1 LRDALPIASAGLL
14 RSYLRRV
21 GRDHRRDLVGIVL
34 LHGVAAAAGLVVP
47 WLVGDLVEAAT
58 DGTGGYGTIDRLA
71 LFIAVCLAVQT
82 VLTRYARL
90 RSAVFGETVLARLR
104 EDFVDEALT
113 LPIGVVESA
122 GTGDLLTRTSRDVDT
137 LGWSVRFAVPET
149 VVALVTAVCTVVAAL
164 LVGGWVAVPLVLG
177 VPVLWV
183 AARWYLKRAPDGYIR
198 EHASYSRINATL
210 AETVEGARTVEALGL
225 GDQRRARID
234 EDIAE
239 SYAAESYTR
248 NLRTVFFPAV
258 EMGYVVPVATTL
270 LLGGV
275 LMDRGTISLAEL
287 TAAVLYVRFLIDPVD
302 RILNWMDTLQVG
314 AASLARLL
322 GVAEVPD
329 DRTPTG
335 RTPQGEDIELD
346 DVRFSYVAGRE
357 VLHGVDLELA
367 AGERLAVVGPSGAG
381 KSTIGRLIAG
391 IQGPTTGAVTVGGV
405 GVTELELDDLRRR
418 VALLTQE
425 HHVFVGTLRDNL
437 QLALDEP
444 GTAADDRL
452 WGALDSVDA
461 RGWVEHLPHG
471 LDTVVGS
478 GGHRLTDA
486 QAQHLALARVV
497 LSDPHTLVLDEATS
511 LIDPRAAR
519 SLERSLSAVLEGR
532 TVVAIAH
539 RLYTAHDADRVAV
552 VEDGEISELGSHD
565 ELVARGGSYAAL
577 WKSWQS

>member
-1 LRDALPIASAGLL
+1 MHDALPIAGSRVF
-14 RSYLRRV
+14 RSYLRRI
-21 GRDHRRDLVGIVL
+21 GRDHRRDLVVIVV
-34 LHGVAAAAGLVVP
+34 LHGAAAGAGLVVP
-47 WLVGDLVEAAT
+47 WLIGDLVEAAT
-58 DGTGGYGTIDRLA
+58 DKGGYGTIDRIA
-71 LFIAVCLAVQT
+71 IFVAVCLLAQT
-82 VLTRYARL
+82 VLTRWARL

-104 EDFVDEALT
+104 EDFVDEALG

-149 VVALVTAVCTVVAAL
+149 VVALVTAACTIVAAL

-177 VPVLWV
+177 VPVIWV
-183 AARWYLKRAPDGYIR
+183 ASRWYLARARAGYIR
-198 EHASYSRINATL
+198 EHASYSRINTTL

-225 GDQRRARID
+225 GAQRSERID
-234 EDIAE
+234 ADIAE

-248 NLRTVFFPAV
+248 NLRSVFYPAV
-258 EMGYVVPVATTL
+258 EIGYLVPVVATL
-270 LLGGV
+270 LVGGW
-275 LMDRGTISLAEL
+275 LMAQGSITLAQM

-302 RILNWMDTLQVG
+302 RIISWMDTLQVG
-314 AASLARLL
+314 ATSLARLL

-329 DRTPTG
+329 DRVPTG
-335 RTPQGEDIELD
+335 RTPAGEEIELD
-346 DVRFSYVAGRE
+346 DVRFSYIEGRE

-391 IQGPTTGAVTVGGV
+391 IQGPTSGAVTVGGV

-425 HHVFVGTLRDNL
+425 HHVFVGTVRDNL
-437 QLALDEP
+437 QLALEDG

-452 WGALDSVDA
+452 WAALDAVGA
-461 RGWVEHLPHG
+461 RDWVAQLPHG
-471 LDTVVGS
+471 LDTMVGS

-497 LSDPHTLVLDEATS
+497 LTDPHTLVLDEATS

-519 SLERSLSAVLEGR
+519 ALERSLSAVLEGR

-552 VEDGEISELGSHD
+552 VEDGAITELGSHD
-565 ELVARGGSYAAL
+565 ELVAREGSYAAL

>member
-1 LRDALPIASAGLL
+1 MRDALPIAGTTLF
-14 RSYLRRV
+14 RSYLRRL
-21 GRDHRRDLVGIVL
+21 GRDHRRDLVVIVL
-34 LHGVAAAAGLVVP
+34 LHGAAAGAGLVVP

-58 DGTGGYGTIDRLA
+58 GGSGEYGTIDRLA
-71 LFIAVCLAVQT
+71 LFVAVCLVAQT

-90 RSAVFGETVLARLR
+90 RSSVFGETVLARLR

-137 LGWSVRFAVPET
+137 LGWSVRFALPET
-149 VVALVTAVCTVVAAL
+149 VVALVTAVCTLVAAL
-164 LVGGWVAVPLVLG
+164 LVGGWVALPLVLG

-183 AARWYLKRAPDGYIR
+183 ATRWYLKRARDGYIR

-225 GDQRRARID
+225 GEQRRARID

-258 EMGYVVPVATTL
+258 EMGYVVPIVATL

-275 LMDRGTISLAEL
+275 LLDRGSISLAEL

-302 RILNWMDTLQVG
+302 RILNWMDSLQVG
-314 AASLARLL
+314 ATSLARLL

-335 RTPQGEDIELD
+335 RTPEGEDIELD

-391 IQGPTTGAVTVGGV
+391 IQGPTEGAVTVGGV

-444 GTAADDRL
+444 GSADDDRL
-452 WGALDSVDA
+452 WAALDAVDA
-461 RGWVEHLPHG
+461 REWVEHLPHG
-471 LDTVVGS
+471 LDTPVGS

-497 LSDPHTLVLDEATS
+497 LTDPHTLVLDEATS

-519 SLERSLSAVLEGR
+519 ALERSLSAVLEGR

-565 ELVARGGSYAAL
+565 ELVERGGSYAAL

>member
-1 LRDALPIASAGLL
+1 MHDALPIAGSRVF
-14 RSYLRRV
+14 RSYLRRI
-21 GRDHRRDLVGIVL
+21 GRDHRRDLVVIVV
-34 LHGVAAAAGLVVP
+34 LHGAAAGAGLVVP
-47 WLVGDLVEAAT
+47 WLIGDLVEAAT
-58 DGTGGYGTIDRLA
+58 DKGGYGTIDRIA
-71 LFIAVCLAVQT
+71 IFVAVCLLAQT
-82 VLTRYARL
+82 VLTRWARL

-104 EDFVDEALT
+104 EDFVDEALG

-149 VVALVTAVCTVVAAL
+149 VVALVTAACTIVAAL

-177 VPVLWV
+177 VPVIWV
-183 AARWYLKRAPDGYIR
+183 ASRWYLARARAGYIR
-198 EHASYSRINATL
+198 EHASYSRINTTL

-225 GDQRRARID
+225 GAQRSERID
-234 EDIAE
+234 ADIAE

-248 NLRTVFFPAV
+248 NLRSVFFPAV
-258 EMGYVVPVATTL
+258 EIGYLVPVVATL
-270 LLGGV
+270 LVGGW
-275 LMDRGTISLAEL
+275 LMAQGSITLAQM

-302 RILNWMDTLQVG
+302 RIISWMDTLQVG
-314 AASLARLL
+314 ATSLARLL

-329 DRTPTG
+329 DRVPTG
-335 RTPQGEDIELD
+335 RTPAGEEIELD
-346 DVRFSYVAGRE
+346 DVRFSYIEGRE

-391 IQGPTTGAVTVGGV
+391 IQGPTSGAVTVGGV

-425 HHVFVGTLRDNL
+425 HHVFVGTVRDNL
-437 QLALDEP
+437 QLALEDG

-452 WGALDSVDA
+452 WAALDAVGA
-461 RGWVEHLPHG
+461 RDWVAQLPHG
-471 LDTVVGS
+471 LDTMVGS

-497 LSDPHTLVLDEATS
+497 LTDPHTLVLDEATS

-519 SLERSLSAVLEGR
+519 ALERSLSAVLEGR

-552 VEDGEISELGSHD
+552 VEDGAITELGSHD

>member
-1 LRDALPIASAGLL
+1 MRDALPIAGTTLF
-14 RSYLRRV
+14 RSYLRRL
-21 GRDHRRDLVGIVL
+21 GRDHRRDLVVIVL
-34 LHGVAAAAGLVVP
+34 LHGAAAGSGLVVP

-58 DGTGGYGTIDRLA
+58 GGSGEYGTIDRLA
-71 LFIAVCLAVQT
+71 LFVAVCLVAQT

-90 RSAVFGETVLARLR
+90 RSSVFGETVLARLR

-149 VVALVTAVCTVVAAL
+149 VVALVTAVCTLVAAL
-164 LVGGWVAVPLVLG
+164 LVGGWVALPLVLG

-183 AARWYLKRAPDGYIR
+183 ATRWYLKRARDGYIR

-225 GDQRRARID
+225 GEQRRARID

-258 EMGYVVPVATTL
+258 EMGYVVPIVATL

-275 LMDRGTISLAEL
+275 LLDRGSISLAEL

-302 RILNWMDTLQVG
+302 RILNWMDSLQVG
-314 AASLARLL
+314 ATSLARLL
-322 GVAEVPD
+322 GVSEVPD

-335 RTPQGEDIELD
+335 RTPEGEDIELD

-391 IQGPTTGAVTVGGV
+391 IQGPTEGVVTVGGV

-444 GTAADDRL
+444 GSADDDRL
-452 WGALDSVDA
+452 WAALDAVDA
-461 RGWVEHLPHG
+461 REWVEHLPHG
-471 LDTVVGS
+471 LDTLVGS

-497 LSDPHTLVLDEATS
+497 LTDPHTLVLDEATS

-519 SLERSLSAVLEGR
+519 ALERSLSAVLEGR

-565 ELVARGGSYAAL
+565 ELVERGGSYAAL

>member
-1 LRDALPIASAGLL
+1 MRDALPIAGTGLL
-14 RSYLRRV
+14 RSYLRQV
-21 GRDHRRDLVGIVL
+21 ARDHRRALVGIVV
-34 LHGVAAAAGLVVP
+34 LHGAAAAAGLVVP
-47 WLVGDLVEAAT
+47 WLVGDLVAAAT
-58 DGTGGYGTIDRLA
+58 GGGENATIDRLA
-71 LFIAVCLAVQT
+71 AVIAACLIAQT
-82 VLTRYARL
+82 ILTRYARL
-90 RSAVFGETVLARLR
+90 RSAVFGEVVLARLR

-149 VVALVTAVCTVVAAL
+149 VVALVTAVCTIVAAL

-177 VPVLWV
+177 VPVLWL
-183 AARWYLKRAPDGYIR
+183 ATRWYLKRARDGYIR
-198 EHASYSRINATL
+198 EHASYSQINATL

-225 GDQRRARID
+225 GDQRRERID
-234 EDIAE
+234 ADIAE

-248 NLRTVFFPAV
+248 RLRTVFFPAV
-258 EMGYVVPVATTL
+258 EIGYLIPVAGTL
-270 LLGGV
+270 LFGGW
-275 LMDRGTISLAEL
+275 LMAEGSITLAEL

-302 RILNWMDTLQVG
+302 RLLNWMDTLQVG
-314 AASLARLL
+314 ATSLARLL

-329 DRTPTG
+329 DRVASG
-335 RTPQGEDIELD
+335 RTPAGEEIELD
-346 DVRFSYVAGRE
+346 AVRFSYVEGRE
-357 VLHGVDLELA
+357 VLHGVDLELT

-391 IQGPTTGAVTVGGV
+391 IQGPTRGAVTLGGV

-425 HHVFVGTLRDNL
+425 HHVFVGTVRDNL
-437 QLALDEP
+437 QLALESP
-444 GTAADDRL
+444 GGTDDDRL
-452 WGALDSVDA
+452 WAALDAVDA
-461 RGWVEHLPHG
+461 REWVGHLPHG
-471 LDTVVGS
+471 LDTMVGS

-497 LSDPHTLVLDEATS
+497 LTDPHTLVLDEATS

-519 SLERSLSAVLEGR
+519 ALERSLSAVLEGR

>member
-1 LRDALPIASAGLL
+1 MHDALPIAGSRVF
-14 RSYLRRV
+14 RSYLRRI
-21 GRDHRRDLVGIVL
+21 GRDHRRDLVVIVV
-34 LHGVAAAAGLVVP
+34 LHGAAAGAGLVVP
-47 WLVGDLVEAAT
+47 WLIGDLVEAAT
-58 DGTGGYGTIDRLA
+58 DKGGYGTIDRIA
-71 LFIAVCLAVQT
+71 IFVAVCLLAQT
-82 VLTRYARL
+82 VLTRWARL

-104 EDFVDEALT
+104 EDFVDEALG

-149 VVALVTAVCTVVAAL
+149 VVALVTAACTIAAAL

-177 VPVLWV
+177 VPVIWV
-183 AARWYLKRAPDGYIR
+183 ASRWYLARARAGYIR
-198 EHASYSRINATL
+198 EHASYSRINTTL

-225 GDQRRARID
+225 GAQRSERID
-234 EDIAE
+234 ADIAE

-248 NLRTVFFPAV
+248 NLRSVFFPAV
-258 EMGYVVPVATTL
+258 EIGYLVPVVATL
-270 LLGGV
+270 LVGGW
-275 LMDRGTISLAEL
+275 LMAQGSITLAQM

-302 RILNWMDTLQVG
+302 RIISWMDTLQVG
-314 AASLARLL
+314 ATSLARLL

-329 DRTPTG
+329 DRVPTG
-335 RTPQGEDIELD
+335 RTPAGEEIELD
-346 DVRFSYVAGRE
+346 DVRFSYIEGRE

-391 IQGPTTGAVTVGGV
+391 IQGPTSGAVTVGGV

-425 HHVFVGTLRDNL
+425 HHVFVGTVRDNL
-437 QLALDEP
+437 QLALEDG

-452 WGALDSVDA
+452 WAALDAVGA
-461 RGWVEHLPHG
+461 RDWVAQLPHG
-471 LDTVVGS
+471 LDTMVGS

-497 LSDPHTLVLDEATS
+497 LTDPHTLVLDEATS

-519 SLERSLSAVLEGR
+519 ALERSLSAVLEGR

-552 VEDGEISELGSHD
+552 VEDGAITELGSHD

>member
-1 LRDALPIASAGLL
+1 MHDALPIAGTRLL
-14 RSYLRRV
+14 RSYLRQL
-21 GRDHRRDLVGIVL
+21 GRDHRRDLVGIML
-34 LHGVAAAAGLVVP
+34 LHGAAAGAGLVVP

-58 DGTGGYGTIDRLA
+58 EGRGGYGTIDRIA
-71 LFIAVCLAVQT
+71 LFVAVCLVAQT
-82 VLTRYARL
+82 ILTRYARL
-90 RSAVFGETVLARLR
+90 RSSVFGETVLARLR

-137 LGWSVRFAVPET
+137 LGWAVRFAVPET
-149 VVALVTAVCTVVAAL
+149 VVALVTAVCTVVAAV
-164 LVGGWVAVPLVLG
+164 LVGGWVLVPLVLG
-177 VPVLWV
+177 VPVLW
-183 AARWYLKRAPDGYIR
+183 AATRWYLKRARDGYIR

-239 SYAAESYTR
+239 SFAAESYTR

-258 EMGYVVPVATTL
+258 EMGYFVPVVATL

-275 LMDRGTISLAEL
+275 LLDRGTISLAEL
-287 TAAVLYVRFLIDPVD
+287 TAAVLYVRFLVDPVD

-314 AASLARLL
+314 ATSLARLL
-322 GVAEVPD
+322 GVSEVPD
-329 DRTPTG
+329 DREPTG
-335 RTPQGEDIELD
+335 RTPEGEDIELD

-437 QLALDEP
+437 QLALEES
-444 GTAADDRL
+444 GTAADGQL
-452 WGALDSVDA
+452 WAALDAVDA
-461 RGWVEHLPHG
+461 REWVEHLPHG

-497 LSDPHTLVLDEATS
+497 LTDPHTLVLDEATS

-519 SLERSLSAVLEGR
+519 ALERSLSAVLEGR

>member
-1 LRDALPIASAGLL
+1 MRDALPIAGSSLF
-14 RSYLRRV
+14 RSYLRQV
-21 GRDHRRDLVGIVL
+21 ARDHRRDLLVIVV
-34 LHGVAAAAGLVVP
+34 LHGAAAGAGLVVP
-47 WLVGDLVEAAT
+47 WLIGDLVEAAT
-58 DGTGGYGTIDRLA
+58 DGGGYGTIDRIA
-71 LFIAVCLAVQT
+71 LFVAGCLLVQT
-82 VLTRYARL
+82 VLTRWARL
-90 RSAVFGETVLARLR
+90 RSSVFGETVLARLR

-177 VPVLWV
+177 VPVLW
-183 AARWYLKRAPDGYIR
+183 AATRWYLKRARDGYIR

-225 GDQRRARID
+225 GSQRRERID
-234 EDIAE
+234 ADIAE

-258 EMGYVVPVATTL
+258 EMGYLVPVVATLVFGGWL
-270 LLGGV
+270 LSQGSI
-275 LMDRGTISLAEL
+275 TLAEL
-287 TAAVLYVRFLIDPVD
+287 TAAVLYIRFLIDPVD

-314 AASLARLL
+314 ATSLARLL

-335 RTPQGEDIELD
+335 RTPQGEEIELD
-346 DVRFSYVAGRE
+346 DVRFSYVEGRE

-391 IQGPTTGAVTVGGV
+391 IQGPTEGAVTVGGV

-425 HHVFVGTLRDNL
+425 HHVFVGTVRDNL
-437 QLALDEP
+437 QLALEEP

-452 WGALDSVDA
+452 WAALDAVDA
-461 RGWVEHLPHG
+461 REWVEHLPHG
-471 LDTVVGS
+471 LDTMVGS

-497 LSDPHTLVLDEATS
+497 LTDPHTLVLDEATS

-519 SLERSLSAVLEGR
+519 ALERSLSAVLEGR

>member
-1 LRDALPIASAGLL
+1 MHDALPIAGSRVF
-14 RSYLRRV
+14 RSYLRRI
-21 GRDHRRDLVGIVL
+21 GRDHRRDLVVIVV
-34 LHGVAAAAGLVVP
+34 LHGAAAGAGLVVP
-47 WLVGDLVEAAT
+47 WLIGDLVEAAT
-58 DGTGGYGTIDRLA
+58 DKGGYGTIDRIA
-71 LFIAVCLAVQT
+71 IFVAVCLLAQT
-82 VLTRYARL
+82 VLTRWARL

-104 EDFVDEALT
+104 EDFVDEALG

-149 VVALVTAVCTVVAAL
+149 VVALVTAACTIVAAL

-177 VPVLWV
+177 VPVIWV
-183 AARWYLKRAPDGYIR
+183 ASRWYLARARAGYIR
-198 EHASYSRINATL
+198 EHASYSRINTTL

-225 GDQRRARID
+225 GAQRSERID
-234 EDIAE
+234 ADIAE

-248 NLRTVFFPAV
+248 NLRSVFYPAV
-258 EMGYVVPVATTL
+258 EIGYLVPVVATL
-270 LLGGV
+270 LVGGW
-275 LMDRGTISLAEL
+275 LMAQGSITLAQM

-302 RILNWMDTLQVG
+302 RIISWMDTLQVG
-314 AASLARLL
+314 ATSLARLL

-329 DRTPTG
+329 DRVPTG
-335 RTPQGEDIELD
+335 RTPAGEEIELD
-346 DVRFSYVAGRE
+346 DVRFSYIEGRE

-391 IQGPTTGAVTVGGV
+391 IQGPTSGAVTVGGV

-425 HHVFVGTLRDNL
+425 HHVFVGTVRDNL
-437 QLALDEP
+437 QLALEDG

-452 WGALDSVDA
+452 WAALDAVGA
-461 RGWVEHLPHG
+461 RDWVAQLPHG
-471 LDTVVGS
+471 LDTMVGS

-497 LSDPHTLVLDEATS
+497 LTDPHTLVLDEATS

-519 SLERSLSAVLEGR
+519 ALERSLSAVLEGR

-552 VEDGEISELGSHD
+552 VEDGAITELGSHD